1 MEESIR
7 MTENRDK
14 WKKYVRGVVN
24 PRIED
29 GERTEQVWIWISIW
43 DGPDIDSNPF
53 SDTDP
58 NSDPMHGVY
67 NWHWLLLLLLF
78 NALFSR
84 TTWVCWYQKGKTSL
98 DKNEVRDDGVLEWQW
113 HQLDHMQT
121 ICTSLQTDNHTN
133 TLPLRFLQTGCS
145 SWRPTN
151 RVKALWNN
159 NKILQIEYNDQT
171 SAKYKKTQLTGR
183 VCLRVDLSKL
193 RQH

>member
-7 MTENRDK
+7 MTEDRDK

-98 DKNEVRDDGVLEWQW
+98 DKNEVRDDGFWDGSGISW
-113 HQLDHMQT
+113 T
-121 ICTSLQTDNHTN
+121 ICKQSAPRSRQITTPTPYHSDFYRPDA
-133 TLPLRFLQTGCS
+133 LPGAQ
-145 SWRPTN
+145 PT
-151 RVKALWNN
+151 
-159 NKILQIEYNDQT
+159 E
-171 SAKYKKTQLTGR
+171 
-183 VCLRVDLSKL
+183 SKHYGTTIKFY
-193 RQH
+193 R